1 MPRAQHQG
9 ALHDAV
15 VWQMWGHALVKFLKS
30 HWFLKR
36 QWQNCYWLHKKQIQ
50 TTGQGHNLWH
60 TWNRNSLNSVIT
72 LIKKSIFL
80 PFMNRSSSP
89 SNAFFFS
96 WSIWDSLFMVPIY
109 LASLNIRPFPRKIFY
124 HQVVQIINCTYN
136 KDLLVHGGRFI
147 SVEKL
152 SEIIAFII
160 LHFQPLPFYG
170 LCLLTSINWTIIALN
185 P

>member
-15 VWQMWGHALVKFLKS
+15 VWQMWGLALVKFLKS
-30 HWFLKR
+30 HWFLKG

-60 TWNRNSLNSVIT
+60 TWNKLSEFCYYLNKKIYLSSLYEQK
-72 LIKKSIFL
+72 LL
-80 PFMNRSSSP
+80 PFQCI
-89 SNAFFFS
+89 FFFS

-109 LASLNIRPFPRKIFY
+109 LASLNICPFPRKIFY

-152 SEIIAFII
+152 SEIIVFII
-160 LHFQPLPFYG
+160 LHFQPLPYG